1 MELIEDRNAL
11 RTNNFL
17 YIAITEWPND
27 FSKQKMTQRHSR
39 QKIKNLI
46 HEYFSAARKEIVM
59 QLKELASHANLL
71 TLEKEIYQTS
81 DD

>member
-1 MELIEDRNAL
+1 MAKW
-11 RTNNFL
+11 FL
-17 YIAITEWPND
+17 ETKDDSKAFAI
-27 FSKQKMTQRHSR
+27 KKL
-39 QKIKNLI
+39 KNLI

-71 TLEKEIYQTS
+71 AIEKEIYQTS